1 MTRNTVSVLGALLIA
16 LTCLPSTSA
25 DSSDPDQNGLEES
38 PLTVVHAVESGRVL
52 LPCHV
57 APPVPTD
64 ETILILF
71 YHGAIGTPIFSID
84 GRNGPIKRAP
94 HWADEATLGSR
105 AYFDMASDPPGLVLN
120 PVKASDDAEYRCR
133 VDFRSSPT
141 QNVRVQLE
149 VIVPPKRIRIKSE
162 VGMEV
167 SGVIGPYPVGAS
179 VSLVCEVESGRPR
192 PSVSWFHEGSLL
204 DDDSEVKQ
212 GEITT
217 NRLTIAALTRA
228 DLYRVLTCQA
238 SNSNLSTPVAAAVTL
253 DMSFPPLDV
262 RILGSMESLSEGE
275 RYEIVCESSG
285 SRPTATISWWKNG
298 MLMTDTKSEV
308 FHEGNVSRY
317 TPRLTLAPGQNL
329 DMEDI
334 EESDDVYFECGIQAN
349 PRVYKVQWFHNGDEL
364 NHNVSAGIIQSNQS
378 LVLQKVSR
386 RSSGQYTCSA
396 TNLHGTGGSNAVQ
409 LSVKFA
415 PLCRAGQKVIYGGG
429 KHEEINVT
437 CSVEAHPEPKSFR
450 WAFNTSSEMVDIPS
464 SRIWVVGKGRSQAS
478 YTPRTHLD
486 YGSLLCWANNDVGR
500 QQQPCIF
507 HIIHAASPEPVNN
520 CTVENV
526 SSTGASIRCLAG
538 WNGGLD
544 QTFTLSVTHA
554 RAHTRAHDKKEAPR
568 VLANTSTSPKP
579 EFTLSGL
586 EPGTEYVLTIMGV
599 NKKGQSEPV
608 RMAIFTLKDVA
619 EKRTSPG
626 AGTLALTPILAVL
639 LGVLASLLLMALV
652 IVLVVRSRRPRPRS
666 AEVKMVYD
674 KGSAAAPLRAHHD
687 ESSSGDDQNP
697 DIIPVNDDHQVKDLR
712 QDFPSEPLAIDE
724 QHHHQQQEQ
733 QQQQSSPPQQ
743 KQPQSQHQ
751 QPQQQPQQQQQ
762 QQQQQQVKEYLGGD
776 GSFYINPGTLLRQK
790 GVMLP
795 RETDPL
801 LLVGCPLA
809 ASTPTARSTQPSV
822 YAHFSP
828 DQPGLP
834 PSYVPELSTATLPK
848 AFPRDLPSDL
858 PYPTHDLTL
867 SSLLPPYSHH
877 SYTLGRNG
885 SLSSGRATPSCSSS
899 ASSTNHHGSAST
911 VAFHPESDSPRAPLV
926 TPRDK
931 TSSPNHRES
940 SV

>member
-1 MTRNTVSVLGALLIA
+1 MLANRLCCLG
-16 LTCLPSTSA
+16 
-25 DSSDPDQNGLEES
+25 
-38 PLTVVHAVESGRVL
+38 PLTVVQAVESGRVL

-105 AYFDMASDPPGLVLN
+105 AYFDMSADPPGLVLN
-120 PVKASDDAEYRCR
+120 PVKAADHAEYRCR

-204 DDDSEVKQ
+204 DDVSEVKR

-217 NRLTIAALTRA
+217 NTLTIASLTRA

-238 SNSNLSTPVAAAVTL
+238 SNSNLSTPVAATVTL

-308 FHEGNVSRY
+308 SDNPQSSAGRISSAGFMSATPGPGHAAEANMSPAKLRTMLEARSNTSWGAGLGTERRIPWRASVFHEGNVSRSTLYLTPSVADHDTYVSCRAKNPLVPSAVLEDSKKLNVHY

-349 PRVYKVQWFHNGDEL
+349 PRVYKVQWFHNGEEL

-378 LVLQKVSR
+378 LVLQKVTR
-386 RSSGQYTCSA
+386 KSSGQYTCSA

-415 PLCRAGQKVIYGGG
+415 PLCRAGQKVVYGGG

-554 RAHTRAHDKKEAPR
+554 RAHTRAHDRKEAPR

-626 AGTLALTPILAVL
+626 EALLSATVLGIAYRLHICIL
-639 LGVLASLLLMALV
+639 
-652 IVLVVRSRRPRPRS
+652 
-666 AEVKMVYD
+666 
-674 KGSAAAPLRAHHD
+674 H
-687 ESSSGDDQNP
+687 
-697 DIIPVNDDHQVKDLR
+697 
-712 QDFPSEPLAIDE
+712 
-724 QHHHQQQEQ
+724 
-733 QQQQSSPPQQ
+733 
-743 KQPQSQHQ
+743 
-751 QPQQQPQQQQQ
+751 
-762 QQQQQQVKEYLGGD
+762 
-776 GSFYINPGTLLRQK
+776 
-790 GVMLP
+790 
-795 RETDPL
+795 
-801 LLVGCPLA
+801 
-809 ASTPTARSTQPSV
+809 
-822 YAHFSP
+822 
-828 DQPGLP
+828 
-834 PSYVPELSTATLPK
+834 
-848 AFPRDLPSDL
+848 
-858 PYPTHDLTL
+858 
-867 SSLLPPYSHH
+867 
-877 SYTLGRNG
+877 
-885 SLSSGRATPSCSSS
+885 
-899 ASSTNHHGSAST
+899 
-911 VAFHPESDSPRAPLV
+911 
-926 TPRDK
+926 
-931 TSSPNHRES
+931 
-940 SV
+940 

>member
-1 MTRNTVSVLGALLIA
+1 
-16 LTCLPSTSA
+16 
-25 DSSDPDQNGLEES
+25 
-38 PLTVVHAVESGRVL
+38 
-52 LPCHV
+52 
-57 APPVPTD
+57 
-64 ETILILF
+64 
-71 YHGAIGTPIFSID
+71 
-84 GRNGPIKRAP
+84 
-94 HWADEATLGSR
+94 
-105 AYFDMASDPPGLVLN
+105 MASDPPGLVLN

-308 FHEGNVSRY
+308 FHEGNVSRSTLYLTPSVADHDTYVSCRAKNPLVPSAVLEDSKKLNVHY

-450 WAFNTSSEMVDIPS
+450 SRLHCRLSEVAKKAY
-464 SRIWVVGKGRSQAS
+464 R
-478 YTPRTHLD
+478 
-486 YGSLLCWANNDVGR
+486 
-500 QQQPCIF
+500 
-507 HIIHAASPEPVNN
+507 EPGLWS
-520 CTVENV
+520 V
-526 SSTGASIRCLAG
+526 S
-538 WNGGLD
+538 
-544 QTFTLSVTHA
+544 H
-554 RAHTRAHDKKEAPR
+554 R
-568 VLANTSTSPKP
+568 VL
-579 EFTLSGL
+579 L
-586 EPGTEYVLTIMGV
+586 
-599 NKKGQSEPV
+599 
-608 RMAIFTLKDVA
+608 
-619 EKRTSPG
+619 
-626 AGTLALTPILAVL
+626 
-639 LGVLASLLLMALV
+639 
-652 IVLVVRSRRPRPRS
+652 
-666 AEVKMVYD
+666 
-674 KGSAAAPLRAHHD
+674 
-687 ESSSGDDQNP
+687 
-697 DIIPVNDDHQVKDLR
+697 
-712 QDFPSEPLAIDE
+712 
-724 QHHHQQQEQ
+724 
-733 QQQQSSPPQQ
+733 
-743 KQPQSQHQ
+743 
-751 QPQQQPQQQQQ
+751 
-762 QQQQQQVKEYLGGD
+762 
-776 GSFYINPGTLLRQK
+776 
-790 GVMLP
+790 
-795 RETDPL
+795 
-801 LLVGCPLA
+801 
-809 ASTPTARSTQPSV
+809 
-822 YAHFSP
+822 
-828 DQPGLP
+828 
-834 PSYVPELSTATLPK
+834 
-848 AFPRDLPSDL
+848 
-858 PYPTHDLTL
+858 
-867 SSLLPPYSHH
+867 
-877 SYTLGRNG
+877 
-885 SLSSGRATPSCSSS
+885 
-899 ASSTNHHGSAST
+899 
-911 VAFHPESDSPRAPLV
+911 
-926 TPRDK
+926 
-931 TSSPNHRES
+931 
-940 SV
+940 